1 MYKIIIMPNSEIDSQ
16 NKFDSQSEID
26 SQNIRN
32 VITNDKELM

>member
-1 MYKIIIMPNSEIDSQ
+1 MPNSEIDSQ